1 MRRLPSRVDDRDDVY
16 EDMGVAI
23 MSDIRETFDKYD
35 KDGNGKIDLQEFRE
49 LLAELGD
56 TNEPAKVE
64 TLFDEIDEDETGIID
79 FEEFEAW
86 WSER

>member
-1 MRRLPSRVDDRDDVY
+1 
-16 EDMGVAI
+16 

-49 LLAELGD
+49 LLSELGD

-64 TLFDEIDEDETGIID
+64 ALFDEIDEDETGIID

-86 WSER
+86 WAER